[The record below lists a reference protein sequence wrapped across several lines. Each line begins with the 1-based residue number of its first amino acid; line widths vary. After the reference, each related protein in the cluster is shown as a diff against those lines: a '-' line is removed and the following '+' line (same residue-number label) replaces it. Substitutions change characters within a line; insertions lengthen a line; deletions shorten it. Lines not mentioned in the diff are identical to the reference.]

1 MNSLNY
7 YGLLIGLAVVLAL
20 ELTERALKKYSSK
33 TLDSFS
39 LQSTAVITIL
49 GGVIGARVWH
59 VITDFHLY
67 QENIKSAFYIW
78 NGGVSIL
85 GALLGG
91 VLTLWWWLKRTRQQ
105 SILTILLDA
114 LAISLPFSQ
123 AVGRFGNY
131 FNQELFGIETTLPW
145 AIELSGTSRHPL
157 FAYEAVLMLV
167 LGWWLWLNAKKLNFG
182 KGWIFSLYLISYGW
196 IRFWLDFL
204 RAQKTMFAGSELGLN
219 QVIILI
225 FIATSVLWV
234 WQKKSEFFKH
244 KHLIRQLSV
253 GLIIVSAAVIWMLS
267 YSPEQISENTL
278 NIQKNEPTYSD
289 HQVVQLQLGE
299 RVLNVEIVNSAQSIT
314 QGLSGR
320 ASIDQSSE
328 YKVEGMLFI
337 FPDIATRNFWMKD
350 MQFNLDMVWMAK
362 GEVVGVTADV
372 PHPEPNTP
380 DEQLP
385 IYRSPQPV
393 NWVLE
398 LYSGMADHYGITTGM
413 NGMITPDIK

>member
-20 ELTERALKKYSSK
+20 EITERALKKYSPK

-39 LQSTAVITIL
+39 LQSTAMITIL
-49 GGVIGARVWH
+49 GGLIGARLWH
-59 VITDFHLY
+59 IVTDFHLY
-67 QENIKSAFYIW
+67 QTNIKSALYIW
-78 NGGVSIL
+78 NGGLSIL
-85 GALLGG
+85 GALGGG
-91 VLTLWWWLKRTRQQ
+91 VLALWWWLKKTQHL
-105 SILTILLDA
+105 SKLTALLDA
-114 LAISLPFSQ
+114 LAISLPFAQ

-131 FNQELFGIETTLPW
+131 FNQELFGIETNLPW
-145 AIELSGTSRHPL
+145 AIEISGVSRHPL
-157 FAYEAVLMLV
+157 FAYELILMLI
-167 LGWWLWLNAKKLNFG
+167 LGTWLWLNAKKLNFG
-182 KGWIFSLYLISYGW
+182 KGWIFSVYLISYGW

-204 RAQKTMFAGSELGLN
+204 RAQKTMFSGSDLGLN

-225 FIATSVLWV
+225 FLASFVLWI
-234 WQKKSEFFKH
+234 WQKSSEFSNLKF
-244 KHLIRQLSV
+244 LIKQLLFGYIVVSV
-253 GLIIVSAAVIWMLS
+253 AVILMLS
-267 YSPEQISENTL
+267 YSQSQILEN
-278 NIQKNEPTYSD
+278 IPVGQKNDKTLSD
-289 HQVVQLQLGE
+289 HQVVQLQIGE
-299 RVLNVEIVNSAQSIT
+299 RLLNVEVVNSAQSIT

-337 FPDIATRNFWMKD
+337 FPDIASRNFWMKD
-350 MQFNLDMVWMAK
+350 MQFNLDLVWMEK
-362 GEVVGVTADV
+362 GKVVGVTPDV

-380 DEQLP
+380 DDQLP